1 MPNGTKKGDTF
12 MAPIGVELKDL
23 PTSVDWRTKGYV
35 TEVKNQ
41 VRNSREIIS
50 GNYKFEQ
57 IYIWMPFMRY
67 VTEVK
72 NRVRNSREIISGNY
86 QFEQVYI

>member
-1 MPNGTKKGDTF
+1 MNGYIMPNGTKKGDTF

-41 VRNSREIIS
+41 VRNSREII
-50 GNYKFEQ
+50 
-57 IYIWMPFMRY
+57 IY
-67 VTEVK
+67 
-72 NRVRNSREIISGNY
+72 
-86 QFEQVYI
+86 

>member
-1 MPNGTKKGDTF
+1 MN
-12 MAPIGVELKDL
+12 AVL
-23 PTSVDWRTKGYV
+23 RYV
-35 TEVKNQ
+35 TKIKNQ

>member
-1 MPNGTKKGDTF
+1 VIILSIILLQTNKEFVSIMNGYIMPNGTKKGDTF

-50 GNYKFEQ
+50 G
-57 IYIWMPFMRY
+57 
-67 VTEVK
+67 
-72 NRVRNSREIISGNY
+72 SRADIMN
-86 QFEQVYI
+86 